1 MYLFLPIVSIGIKT
15 VMKIETRFI
24 VIPFVITLVI
34 LFASNDMNAILKLSH
49 PWDIQ
54 SIIFVDW
61 SGGDGVYI
69 ITGYLLEKVC
79 LKNKKINLLF
89 LFNIVVIIGTSLYML
104 YCYSRGETLNPF
116 SNNNSILQWFL
127 LCNIFLLFKGTAD
140 YENLL
145 VRFFSRYSFTVYLFH
160 WPVIHILNH
169 VLVSKIGLGTSYV
182 VILYVLTVAVTV
194 VLSVMIPKNKTIYK
208 YVLHMK

>member
-79 LKNKKINLLF
+79 LKNKKDRKS
-89 LFNIVVIIGTSLYML
+89 VV
-104 YCYSRGETLNPF
+104 
-116 SNNNSILQWFL
+116 
-127 LCNIFLLFKGTAD
+127 
-140 YENLL
+140 
-145 VRFFSRYSFTVYLFH
+145 
-160 WPVIHILNH
+160 
-169 VLVSKIGLGTSYV
+169 
-182 VILYVLTVAVTV
+182 
-194 VLSVMIPKNKTIYK
+194 
-208 YVLHMK
+208 